1 MPRPLQLKALPL
13 YEWRLLQALS
23 FFRFNRNLET
33 QARHCLAMYL
43 RQSEDRIM
51 AEVGFYARRLGM
63 NPDELLDWIAT
74 DPDAAQAEIAV
85 LEPVEGAIAEDPD
98 FL

>member
-1 MPRPLQLKALPL
+1 MSRPLNIKALPL
-13 YEWRLLQALS
+13 YEWRLLQALA

-43 RQSEDRIM
+43 RQSEARIM
-51 AEVGFYARRLGM
+51 AELAFYARRLGVTS
-63 NPDELLDWIAT
+63 DELLDWIALN
-74 DPDAAQAEIAV
+74 PDAVQVEITA
-85 LEPVEGAIAEDPD
+85 LAPAEGAIAEEPE